1 MRSSKLGTGT
11 SRISIGSDLDAIE
24 LKILREGLRIADVH
38 PYKELDLLAI
48 VLNSGDVL
56 QARLSDFERLK
67 KASDAQLKK
76 WRLIGGGMG
85 INWDALDEDLS
96 LRGFIRDSVQQ
107 ETLRRLTP
115 RGGVRKPRHDDAGC
129 LNEDP
134 AKV

>member
-1 MRSSKLGTGT
+1 M
-11 SRISIGSDLDAIE
+11 I
-24 LKILREGLRIADVH
+24 LKEGLRIADVL

-56 QARLSDFERLK
+56 QARISDFERLK

-85 INWDALDEDLS
+85 INWEALDEDLS

-107 ETLRRLTP
+107 ETLWRMTVRRAVKA
-115 RGGVRKPRHDDAGC
+115 VRSR
-129 LNEDP
+129 
-134 AKV
+134 